1 MMGYHLYMHL
11 FLTGERQVGKST
23 LDRKVLSLSRR
34 PVMGIRSH
42 SGIEDGDRVVYLSPI
57 LGDGKDVKAGIFR
70 NQRAEEIYLEAFEEF
85 GTALLSSVPSG
96 TLVVIDEEGR
106 LEKDAGAYSAAIL
119 SLLERDDITLFGVV
133 QKMAETKLAEAIR
146 KHRKVELVE
155 VTRENWN
162 EVFQKTKEKLS

>member
-23 LDRKVLSLSRR
+23 LVRKVLSLSRR

-42 SGIEDGDRVVYLSPI
+42 SGIEDEDRVVYLSPI

-96 TLVVIDEEGR
+96 TLVVIDEVGR
-106 LEKDAGAYSAAIL
+106 LEKDAGA
-119 SLLERDDITLFGVV
+119 
-133 QKMAETKLAEAIR
+133 
-146 KHRKVELVE
+146 
-155 VTRENWN
+155 
-162 EVFQKTKEKLS
+162 